1 MSDAARTLLRDWLRR
16 QLSAAQN
23 DWLDEQLAAIAKAP
37 GDATDET
44 LHIALG
50 MVPRRLG
57 KADLELSEADCAAA
71 DTALPGWDPRGWSV
85 TDAAR
90 ILLLRSL
97 PRGGKPFADRF
108 RALCQTDFDA
118 KDLGLSIKETE
129 SGLEKAVERGS
140 ILRSQHKADV
150 FYFLNS
156 PRGRAAAEAFAKGQW
171 RESARILSAPPV
183 ERPNVFKLYEENIG
197 ALTPLIADALKDAEE
212 LYDPAWIADAIE
224 VAVKNNK
231 RNWKYCEAILKRW
244 KEEGRAEKQDR
255 RNAEKDRRKYVEGEY
270 SDFIEH

>member
-1 MSDAARTLLRDWLRR
+1 MNKFKGFTDSETFTQLPDGFFHHLLKEIQDADELKVTLYYLFRVEHMDG
-16 QLSAAQN
+16 
-23 DWLDEQLAAIAKAP
+23 P
-37 GDATDET
+37 
-44 LHIALG
+44 
-50 MVPRRLG
+50 
-57 KADLELSEADCAAA
+57 
-71 DTALPGWDPRGWSV
+71 
-85 TDAAR
+85 
-90 ILLLRSL
+90 
-97 PRGGKPFADRF
+97 F

-118 KDLGLSIKETE
+118 KDIGLSVEETQL
-129 SGLEKAVERGS
+129 GLEKAVERGS
-140 ILRSQHKADV
+140 ILKSTHEADM

-212 LYDPAWIADAIE
+212 MYQAAWIAEAIE
-224 VAVKNNK
+224 LAVKNNK

-255 RNAEKDRRKYVEGEY
+255 RDAEKDRRKYVEGKY